1 MALPSIRSVIPAG
14 SNSFERMMGTKFE
27 AQALSY
33 ASEQENWMTGL
44 VR

>member
-1 MALPSIRSVIPAG
+1 MAPPSIQRVIPVG
-14 SNSFERMMGTKFE
+14 SNSFDRMMGTKFE
-27 AQALSY
+27 AQALPY